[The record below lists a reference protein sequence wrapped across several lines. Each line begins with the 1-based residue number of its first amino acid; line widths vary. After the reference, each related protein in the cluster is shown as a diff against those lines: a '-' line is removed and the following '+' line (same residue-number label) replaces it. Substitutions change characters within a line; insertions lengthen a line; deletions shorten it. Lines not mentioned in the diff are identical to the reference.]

1 MRRVKKS
8 KKRKRT
14 AKTWE
19 RYEQVAQYL
28 LNQFAVYFKLGRVEG
43 KQIVPGK
50 LTPWEIDAKGVKSD
64 GIGFVVVE
72 CRRYTNSRLNKKN
85 MGALVFTIQDTGAQ
99 GGIVVSPLDLQSGAK
114 KIAASANVQHV
125 TLNPDSTTSDYVM
138 RFLDRVSL
146 GVTLQAAAGFTLK
159 LSGLE
164 RSSMSGSREI
174 NWHS

>member
-1 MRRVKKS
+1 MRPPTVTYS
-8 KKRKRT
+8 LT
-14 AKTWE
+14 PYIAGS
-19 RYEQVAQYL
+19 L
-28 LNQFAVYFKLGRVEG
+28 
-43 KQIVPGK
+43 VPGK
-50 LTPWEIDAKGVKSD
+50 LTTWEIDAKGVKSD

-72 CRRYTNSRLNKKN
+72 CRRYTNSRLNKTN

-146 GVTLQAAAGFTLK
+146 GVTLQAPAGLYAK
-159 LSGLE
+159 VIRVGKVIDE
-164 RSSMSGSREI
+164 RQS
-174 NWHS
+174 